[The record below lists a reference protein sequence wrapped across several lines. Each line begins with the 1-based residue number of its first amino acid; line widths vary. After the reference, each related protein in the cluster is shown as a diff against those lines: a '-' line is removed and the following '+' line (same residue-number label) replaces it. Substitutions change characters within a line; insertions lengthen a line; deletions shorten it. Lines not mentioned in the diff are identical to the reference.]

1 MEALTLVMLL
11 LAAVL
16 LSSIVDQIVPKVS
29 LPLIQ
34 IGLGLLIALLASS
47 QIRVTLDPDL
57 FLVLFIAPLL
67 YDEAKSAD
75 KTALWHHKRPVLS
88 LAIGLVVAT
97 TLAIGF
103 AVHAVVPSIGLA
115 AAFALGAALGP
126 TDAVA
131 VTSLS
136 KQVKIPE
143 RQGSILKGE
152 LLLNDASGI
161 VSFQF
166 AIAAAVTG
174 SFSLLDATAN
184 FAVEFVGGIAVGAL
198 LAYIGKFL
206 VNKARSLGVENTTF
220 HVLFEILTPLLVYS
234 IAGAVHVS
242 GIIAVVVAGL
252 INVISPHAIGPSISR
267 MNIVSS
273 SVWRVLTFAL
283 NGFVFVLLGTQL
295 PQAMVHTWDDVT
307 FSNFTLIGYVVALT
321 LLLYVVRFAWV
332 CASDW
337 LYTCRRGKKHS
348 EKFKLDLRKSLIT
361 TLAGAKGTITLSI
374 LFTIPYFMD
383 GARFPQRDLIIFL
396 GCGVIVCTLLV
407 ATFIVPLIAPKKVS
421 ESEEAA
427 REREAELKIDILRS
441 VVEELTARQTPDTR
455 RATRNVVS
463 SYNDRIERIK
473 EQHGF
478 DEDEDEAYSDLRI
491 RAIGWERECVKKL
504 AERDDIDSEIALKY
518 LKRLKHIEEL
528 RKHSSGRWSIQ
539 NIYLV
544 LRTFLRRVKGV
555 VLRYVAHMAS
565 SPITAADQAAEMR
578 KIQQK
583 AGECV
588 IGRLNDMLADSDC
601 NVPSEYVSELL
612 IEYQRTVA
620 MLAAELAAPSATV
633 IMRASDKAED
643 VKRLGYLL
651 ELEQIQSRYEEGE
664 LTRAEAKRMRDNTN
678 LMLMDVEDSV

>member
-1 MEALTLVMLL
+1 METLTLVMLIFAAI
-11 LAAVL
+11 LA
-16 LSSIVDQIVPKVS
+16 SSIIDQVVPRVS
-29 LPLIQ
+29 SPLIQ
-34 IGLGLLIALLASS
+34 IGLGLLIALFASS
-47 QIRVTLDPDL
+47 QIRVTLDPEL

-67 YDEAKSAD
+67 YEEAKSAD
-75 KTALWHHKRPVLS
+75 KAALWHHKRPVLS

-103 AVHAVVPSIGLA
+103 AVHAVIPSIGLA

-136 KQVKIPE
+136 KQVNIPD

-174 SFSLLDATAN
+174 SFSLLNATGN
-184 FAVEFVGGIAVGAL
+184 FFVEFLGGIAVGAL

-220 HVLFEILTPLLVYS
+220 HVLFEILIPLLVYS
-234 IAGAVHVS
+234 IADAVHVS

-504 AERDDIDSEIALKY
+504 AEQDDIDSEIALKY

-583 AGECV
+583 AGERV

>member
-1 MEALTLVMLL
+1 METLTLVMLIFAAI
-11 LAAVL
+11 LA
-16 LSSIVDQIVPKVS
+16 SSIIDQVVPRVS
-29 LPLIQ
+29 SPLIQ
-34 IGLGLLIALLASS
+34 IGLGLLIALFASS
-47 QIRVTLDPDL
+47 QIRVTLDPEL

-67 YDEAKSAD
+67 YEEAKSAD
-75 KTALWHHKRPVLS
+75 KAALWHHKRPVLS

-103 AVHAVVPSIGLA
+103 AVHAVIPSIGLA

-136 KQVKIPE
+136 KQVNIPD

-174 SFSLLDATAN
+174 SFSLLNATGN
-184 FAVEFVGGIAVGAL
+184 FFVEFLGGIAVGAL

-220 HVLFEILTPLLVYS
+220 HVLFEILIPLLVYS
-234 IAGAVHVS
+234 IADAVHVS

-455 RATRNVVS
+455 RATRSVVS

-504 AERDDIDSEIALKY
+504 AEQDDIDSEIALKY

-544 LRTFLRRVKGV
+544 LRTFLRRAKGV
-555 VLRYVAHMAS
+555 VLRYVSHMSS

-583 AGECV
+583 AGEFV

-601 NVPSEYVSELL
+601 NVPSEYVSKLL

-664 LTRAEAKRMRDNTN
+664 LTRGEAKRMRDNTN

>member
-1 MEALTLVMLL
+1 METLTLVMLIFAAI
-11 LAAVL
+11 LA
-16 LSSIVDQIVPKVS
+16 SSIIDQVVPRVS
-29 LPLIQ
+29 SPLIQ
-34 IGLGLLIALLASS
+34 IGLGLLIALFASS
-47 QIRVTLDPDL
+47 QIRVTLDPEL

-67 YDEAKSAD
+67 YEEAKSAD
-75 KTALWHHKRPVLS
+75 KAALWHHKRPVLS

-97 TLAIGF
+97 PLAIGF
-103 AVHAVVPSIGLA
+103 AVHAVIPSIGLA

-136 KQVKIPE
+136 KQVNIPD

-174 SFSLLDATAN
+174 SFSLLNATGN
-184 FAVEFVGGIAVGAL
+184 FFVEFLGGIAVGAL

-220 HVLFEILTPLLVYS
+220 HVLFEILIPLLVYS
-234 IAGAVHVS
+234 IADAVHVS

-337 LYTCRRGKKHS
+337 LYTRRRSKKHS

-455 RATRNVVS
+455 RATRSVVS

-504 AERDDIDSEIALKY
+504 AEQDDIDSEIALKY

-583 AGECV
+583 AGERV

>member
-1 MEALTLVMLL
+1 METLTLVMLIFAAI
-11 LAAVL
+11 LA
-16 LSSIVDQIVPKVS
+16 SSIIDQVVPRVS
-29 LPLIQ
+29 SPLIQ
-34 IGLGLLIALLASS
+34 IGLGLLIALFASS
-47 QIRVTLDPDL
+47 QIRVTLDPEL

-67 YDEAKSAD
+67 YEEAKSAD
-75 KTALWHHKRPVLS
+75 KAALWHHKRPVLS

-103 AVHAVVPSIGLA
+103 AVHAVIPSIGLA

-136 KQVKIPE
+136 KQVNIPD

-174 SFSLLDATAN
+174 SFSLLNATGN
-184 FAVEFVGGIAVGAL
+184 FFVEFLGGIAVGAL

-220 HVLFEILTPLLVYS
+220 HVLFEILIPLLVYS
-234 IAGAVHVS
+234 IADAVHVS

-337 LYTCRRGKKHS
+337 LYTRRRSKKHS

-455 RATRNVVS
+455 RATRSVVS

-504 AERDDIDSEIALKY
+504 AEQDDIDSEIALKY

-583 AGECV
+583 AGERV

>member
-1 MEALTLVMLL
+1 METLTLVMLIFAAI
-11 LAAVL
+11 LA
-16 LSSIVDQIVPKVS
+16 SSIIDQVVPRVS
-29 LPLIQ
+29 SPLIQ
-34 IGLGLLIALLASS
+34 IGLGLLIALFASS
-47 QIRVTLDPDL
+47 QIRVTLDPEL

-67 YDEAKSAD
+67 YEEAKSAD
-75 KTALWHHKRPVLS
+75 KAALWHHKRPVLS

-103 AVHAVVPSIGLA
+103 AVHAVIPSIGLA

-136 KQVKIPE
+136 KQVNIPD

-174 SFSLLDATAN
+174 SFSLLNATGN
-184 FAVEFVGGIAVGAL
+184 FFVEFLGGIAVGAL

-220 HVLFEILTPLLVYS
+220 HVLFEILIPLLVYS
-234 IAGAVHVS
+234 IADAVHVS

-321 LLLYVVRFAWV
+321 LLLYVVRFVWV

-337 LYTCRRGKKHS
+337 LYTRRRSKKHS

-455 RATRNVVS
+455 RATRSVVS

-491 RAIGWERECVKKL
+491 RALGWERECVKKL

-544 LRTFLRRVKGV
+544 LRTFLRRAKGV
-555 VLRYVAHMAS
+555 VLRYVSHMSS

-583 AGECV
+583 AGEFV

-601 NVPSEYVSELL
+601 NVPSEYVSKLL

-664 LTRAEAKRMRDNTN
+664 LTRGEAKRMRDNTN

>member
-1 MEALTLVMLL
+1 MLIFAAI
-11 LAAVL
+11 LA
-16 LSSIVDQIVPKVS
+16 SSIIDQVVPRVS
-29 LPLIQ
+29 SPLIQ
-34 IGLGLLIALLASS
+34 IGLGLLIALFASS
-47 QIRVTLDPDL
+47 QIRVTLDPEL

-67 YDEAKSAD
+67 YEEAKSAD
-75 KTALWHHKRPVLS
+75 KAALWHHKRPVLS

-103 AVHAVVPSIGLA
+103 AVHAVIPSIGLA

-136 KQVKIPE
+136 KQVNIPE

-174 SFSLLDATAN
+174 SFSLLNATAN
-184 FAVEFVGGIAVGAL
+184 FFVEFLGGIAVGAL
-198 LAYIGKFL
+198 LAYIGKLL

-220 HVLFEILTPLLVYS
+220 HVLFEILIPLLVYS
-234 IAGAVHVS
+234 IADAVHVS

-307 FSNFTLIGYVVALT
+307 FSNFALIGYVVALT

-337 LYTCRRGKKHS
+337 LYTRRRSKKHS
-348 EKFKLDLRKSLIT
+348 EKFRLDLRKSLIT

-407 ATFIVPLIAPKKVS
+407 ATFIVPLVSPKKVS
-421 ESEEAA
+421 ESEEVA

-455 RATRNVVS
+455 RATRSVVS

-478 DEDEDEAYSDLRI
+478 DEDEDEACSDLRI

-588 IGRLNDMLADSDC
+588 IGRLNDMLVDSDC

>member
-75 KTALWHHKRPVLS
+75 KAALWHHKRPVLS

-307 FSNFTLIGYVVALT
+307 FSNYTLIIYVVALT
-321 LLLYVVRFAWV
+321 LLLYVVRFVWV
-332 CASDW
+332 CGSDW
-337 LYTCRRGKKHS
+337 LYTRRRSKKHG
-348 EKFKLDLRKSLIT
+348 ERYKLDMRKSLIT

-374 LFTIPYFMD
+374 LFTIPYYVD
-383 GARFPQRDLIIFL
+383 GTRFPQRDLIIFL

-407 ATFIVPLIAPKKVS
+407 ATFLVPLIAPKAES

-427 REREAELKIDILRS
+427 REREAEVKIDILRS
-441 VVEELTARQTPDTR
+441 VVEELTARQTSETR
-455 RATRNVVS
+455 RATRSVVS

-473 EQHGF
+473 EAHGF
-478 DEDEDEAYSDLRI
+478 DEDEDEPLSDLRI

-504 AERDDIDSEIALKY
+504 AEHDDVDSELALKY
-518 LKRLKHIEEL
+518 LKRLKNIEDL
-528 RKHSSGRWSIQ
+528 RKHSSGRWSVQ

-544 LRTFLRRVKGV
+544 LRTLLRRVKGI
-555 VLRYVAHMAS
+555 VLRYVSRMAS
-565 SPITAADQAAEMR
+565 SPIDAAGQAAEMR

-588 IGRLNDMLADSDC
+588 IEKLNGMLADPDC
-601 NVPSEYVSELL
+601 DVPSEHVSALL
-612 IEYQRTVA
+612 IEYQRTVG
-620 MLAAELAAPSATV
+620 MLAAGLAAPSATV
-633 IMRASDKAED
+633 IMRASDKAEE
-643 VKRLGYLL
+643 VKRLGYML
-651 ELEQIQSRYEEGE
+651 ELEQIQSRYEDGM
-664 LTRAEAKRMRDNTN
+664 LSRAAAKRMRDNTN
-678 LMLMDVEDSV
+678 LMLMDVEDNV

>member
-1 MEALTLVMLL
+1 METLTLVMLIFAAI
-11 LAAVL
+11 LA
-16 LSSIVDQIVPKVS
+16 SSIIDQVVPRVS
-29 LPLIQ
+29 SPLIQ
-34 IGLGLLIALLASS
+34 IGLGLLIALFASS
-47 QIRVTLDPDL
+47 QIRVTLDPEL

-67 YDEAKSAD
+67 YEEAKSAD
-75 KTALWHHKRPVLS
+75 KAALWHHKRPVLS

-103 AVHAVVPSIGLA
+103 AVHAVIPSIGLA

-136 KQVKIPE
+136 KQVNIPD

-174 SFSLLDATAN
+174 SFSLLNATGN
-184 FAVEFVGGIAVGAL
+184 FFVEFLGGIAVGAL

-220 HVLFEILTPLLVYS
+220 HVLFEILIPLLVYS
-234 IAGAVHVS
+234 IADAVHVS

-337 LYTCRRGKKHS
+337 LYTRRRSKKHS

-396 GCGVIVCTLLV
+396 GCGVIVCPLLV
-407 ATFIVPLIAPKKVS
+407 ATFIVPLISPKKVS
-421 ESEEAA
+421 ESEEVA

-455 RATRNVVS
+455 RATRSVVS

-478 DEDEDEAYSDLRI
+478 DEDEDEVYSDLRI

-504 AERDDIDSEIALKY
+504 AEQDDIDSEIALKY

>member
-1 MEALTLVMLL
+1 METLTLVMLIFAAI
-11 LAAVL
+11 LA
-16 LSSIVDQIVPKVS
+16 SSIIDQVVPRVS
-29 LPLIQ
+29 SPLIQ
-34 IGLGLLIALLASS
+34 IGLGLLIALFASS
-47 QIRVTLDPDL
+47 QIRVTLDPEL

-67 YDEAKSAD
+67 YEEAKSAD
-75 KTALWHHKRPVLS
+75 KAALWHHKRPVLS

-103 AVHAVVPSIGLA
+103 AVHAVIPSIGLA

-136 KQVKIPE
+136 KQVNIPD

-174 SFSLLDATAN
+174 SFSLLNATGN
-184 FAVEFVGGIAVGAL
+184 FFVEFLGGIAVGAL

-220 HVLFEILTPLLVYS
+220 HVLFEILIPLLVYS
-234 IAGAVHVS
+234 IADAVHVS

-337 LYTCRRGKKHS
+337 LYTRRRGKKHS
-348 EKFKLDLRKSLIT
+348 EKFKLDLRNSLIT

-455 RATRNVVS
+455 RATRSVVS

-504 AERDDIDSEIALKY
+504 AEQDDIDSEIALKY

-544 LRTFLRRVKGV
+544 LRTFLRRAKGV
-555 VLRYVAHMAS
+555 VLRYVSHMSS

-583 AGECV
+583 AGEFV

-601 NVPSEYVSELL
+601 NVPSEYVSKLL

-664 LTRAEAKRMRDNTN
+664 LTRGEAKRMRDNTN

>member
-1 MEALTLVMLL
+1 METLTLVMLIFAAI
-11 LAAVL
+11 LA
-16 LSSIVDQIVPKVS
+16 SSIIDQVVPRVS
-29 LPLIQ
+29 SPLIQ
-34 IGLGLLIALLASS
+34 IGLGLLIALFASS
-47 QIRVTLDPDL
+47 QIRVTLDPEL

-67 YDEAKSAD
+67 YEEAKSAD
-75 KTALWHHKRPVLS
+75 KAALWHHKRPVLS

-103 AVHAVVPSIGLA
+103 AVHAVIPSIGLA

-136 KQVKIPE
+136 KQVNIPE

-174 SFSLLDATAN
+174 SFSLLNATAN
-184 FAVEFVGGIAVGAL
+184 FFVEFLGGIAVGAL

-220 HVLFEILTPLLVYS
+220 HVLFEILVPLLVYS
-234 IAGAVHVS
+234 IADAVHVS

-337 LYTCRRGKKHS
+337 LYTRRRSKKHG
-348 EKFKLDLRKSLIT
+348 EKFKLDLCKSLIT

-407 ATFIVPLIAPKKVS
+407 ATFIVPLVSPKKVS
-421 ESEEAA
+421 ESEEVA

-441 VVEELTARQTPDTR
+441 VVEELTARQTQDNR
-455 RATRNVVS
+455 RATRSVVS

-478 DEDEDEAYSDLRI
+478 DEDEDEVYSELRI

-504 AERDDIDSEIALKY
+504 AERDDIDSEVALKY
-518 LKRLKHIEEL
+518 LKRLKRIEEL

-588 IGRLNDMLADSDC
+588 IGCLNDMLADSDC

>member
-1 MEALTLVMLL
+1 METLTLVMLIFAAI
-11 LAAVL
+11 LA
-16 LSSIVDQIVPKVS
+16 SSIIDQVVPRVS
-29 LPLIQ
+29 SPLIQ
-34 IGLGLLIALLASS
+34 IGLGLLIALFASS
-47 QIRVTLDPDL
+47 QIRVSLDPEL

-67 YDEAKSAD
+67 YEEAKSAD
-75 KTALWHHKRPVLS
+75 KAALWHHKRPVLS

-103 AVHAVVPSIGLA
+103 AVHAVIPSIGLA

-136 KQVKIPE
+136 KQVNIPD

-174 SFSLLDATAN
+174 SFSLLNATGN
-184 FAVEFVGGIAVGAL
+184 FFVEFLGGIAVGAL

-220 HVLFEILTPLLVYS
+220 HVLFEILIPLLVYS
-234 IAGAVHVS
+234 IADAVHVS

-337 LYTCRRGKKHS
+337 LYTRRRGKKHS

-455 RATRNVVS
+455 RATRSVVS

-504 AERDDIDSEIALKY
+504 AEQDDIDSEIALKY

-544 LRTFLRRVKGV
+544 LRTFLRRAKGV
-555 VLRYVAHMAS
+555 VLRYVSHMSS

-583 AGECV
+583 AGEFV

-601 NVPSEYVSELL
+601 NVPSEYVSKLL

-664 LTRAEAKRMRDNTN
+664 LTRGEAKRMRDNTN

>member
-1 MEALTLVMLL
+1 METLTLVMLIFAAI
-11 LAAVL
+11 LA
-16 LSSIVDQIVPKVS
+16 SSIIDQVVPRVS
-29 LPLIQ
+29 SPLIQ
-34 IGLGLLIALLASS
+34 IGLGLLIALFASS
-47 QIRVTLDPDL
+47 QIRVTLDPEL

-67 YDEAKSAD
+67 YEEAKSAD
-75 KTALWHHKRPVLS
+75 KAALWHHKRPVLS

-103 AVHAVVPSIGLA
+103 AVHAVIPSIGLA

-136 KQVKIPE
+136 KQVNIPE

-174 SFSLLDATAN
+174 SFSLLNATAN
-184 FAVEFVGGIAVGAL
+184 FFVEFLGGIAVGAL

-220 HVLFEILTPLLVYS
+220 HVLFEILIPLLVYS
-234 IAGAVHVS
+234 IADAVHVS

-307 FSNFTLIGYVVALT
+307 FSNFALIGYVVALT

-337 LYTCRRGKKHS
+337 LYTRRRSKKHS
-348 EKFKLDLRKSLIT
+348 EKFRLDLRKSLIT

-407 ATFIVPLIAPKKVS
+407 ATFIVPLVSPKKMS
-421 ESEEAA
+421 ESEEVA

-441 VVEELTARQTPDTR
+441 VVEELTARQTLDTR
-455 RATRNVVS
+455 RATRSVVS

-478 DEDEDEAYSDLRI
+478 DEDEDEACSDLRI

-504 AERDDIDSEIALKY
+504 AERDDIDSEVALKY

-588 IGRLNDMLADSDC
+588 IGRLNDMLADSGC

>member
-1 MEALTLVMLL
+1 METLTLVMLIFAAI
-11 LAAVL
+11 LA
-16 LSSIVDQIVPKVS
+16 SSIIDQVVPRVS
-29 LPLIQ
+29 SPLIQ
-34 IGLGLLIALLASS
+34 IGLGLLIALFASS
-47 QIRVTLDPDL
+47 QIRVTLDPEL

-67 YDEAKSAD
+67 YEEAKSAD
-75 KTALWHHKRPVLS
+75 KAALWHHKRPVLS

-103 AVHAVVPSIGLA
+103 AVHAVIPSIGLA

-136 KQVKIPE
+136 KQVNIPD

-174 SFSLLDATAN
+174 SFSLLNATGN
-184 FAVEFVGGIAVGAL
+184 FFVEFLGGIAVGAL

-220 HVLFEILTPLLVYS
+220 HVLFEILIPLLVYS
-234 IAGAVHVS
+234 IADAVHVS

-348 EKFKLDLRKSLIT
+348 EKFKLDLRKSLIS

-455 RATRNVVS
+455 RATRSVVS

-491 RAIGWERECVKKL
+491 RAIGWEREFVKKL
-504 AERDDIDSEIALKY
+504 AEQDDIDSEIALKY

-544 LRTFLRRVKGV
+544 LRTFLRRAKGV
-555 VLRYVAHMAS
+555 VLRYVSHMSS

-583 AGECV
+583 AGERV
-588 IGRLNDMLADSDC
+588 IGRLKDMLADSDC
-601 NVPSEYVSELL
+601 NVPSEYVSKLL

-664 LTRAEAKRMRDNTN
+664 LTRGEAKRMRDNTN

>member
-1 MEALTLVMLL
+1 METLTLVMLIFAAI
-11 LAAVL
+11 LA
-16 LSSIVDQIVPKVS
+16 SSIIDQVVPRVS
-29 LPLIQ
+29 SPLIQ
-34 IGLGLLIALLASS
+34 IGLGLLIALFASS
-47 QIRVTLDPDL
+47 QIRVTLDPEL

-67 YDEAKSAD
+67 YEEAKSAD
-75 KTALWHHKRPVLS
+75 KAALWHHKRPVLS

-103 AVHAVVPSIGLA
+103 AVHAVIPSIGLA

-136 KQVKIPE
+136 KQVNIPD

-174 SFSLLDATAN
+174 SFSLLNATGN
-184 FAVEFVGGIAVGAL
+184 FFVEFLGGIAVGAL

-220 HVLFEILTPLLVYS
+220 HVLFEILIPLLVYS
-234 IAGAVHVS
+234 IADAVHVS

-307 FSNFTLIGYVVALT
+307 FSNFALIGYVVALT

-337 LYTCRRGKKHS
+337 LYTRRRSKKHS
-348 EKFKLDLRKSLIT
+348 EKFKLDFRKSLIT

-455 RATRNVVS
+455 RATRSVVS

-504 AERDDIDSEIALKY
+504 AEQDDIDSEIALKY

-583 AGECV
+583 AGERV

>member
-1 MEALTLVMLL
+1 METLTLVMLIFAAI
-11 LAAVL
+11 LA
-16 LSSIVDQIVPKVS
+16 SSIIDQVVPRVS
-29 LPLIQ
+29 SPLIQ
-34 IGLGLLIALLASS
+34 IGLGLLIALFASS
-47 QIRVTLDPDL
+47 QIRVTLDPEL

-67 YDEAKSAD
+67 YEEAKSAD
-75 KTALWHHKRPVLS
+75 KAALWHHKRPVLS

-103 AVHAVVPSIGLA
+103 AVHAVIPSIGLA

-136 KQVKIPE
+136 KQVNIPD

-174 SFSLLDATAN
+174 SFSLLNATGN
-184 FAVEFVGGIAVGAL
+184 FFVEFLGGIAVGAL

-220 HVLFEILTPLLVYS
+220 HVLFEILVPLLVYS
-234 IAGAVHVS
+234 IADAVHVS

-383 GARFPQRDLIIFL
+383 GARFPQRGLIIFL

-455 RATRNVVS
+455 RATRSVVS

-491 RAIGWERECVKKL
+491 RAIGWEREFVKKL
-504 AERDDIDSEIALKY
+504 AEQDDIDSEIALKY

-544 LRTFLRRVKGV
+544 LRTFLRRAKGV
-555 VLRYVAHMAS
+555 VLRYVSHMSS

-588 IGRLNDMLADSDC
+588 IGRLKDMLADSDC
-601 NVPSEYVSELL
+601 NVPSEYVSKLL

-664 LTRAEAKRMRDNTN
+664 LTRGEAKRMRDNTN

>member
-1 MEALTLVMLL
+1 METLTLVMLIFAAI
-11 LAAVL
+11 LA
-16 LSSIVDQIVPKVS
+16 SSIIDQVVPRVS
-29 LPLIQ
+29 SPLIQ
-34 IGLGLLIALLASS
+34 IGLGLLIALFASS
-47 QIRVTLDPDL
+47 QIRVTLDPEL

-67 YDEAKSAD
+67 YEEAKSAD
-75 KTALWHHKRPVLS
+75 KAALWHHKRPVLS

-103 AVHAVVPSIGLA
+103 AVHAVIPSIGLA

-136 KQVKIPE
+136 KQVNIPE

-174 SFSLLDATAN
+174 SFSLLNATAN
-184 FAVEFVGGIAVGAL
+184 FFVEFLGGIAVGAL

-220 HVLFEILTPLLVYS
+220 HVLFEILIPLLVYS
-234 IAGAVHVS
+234 IADAVHVS

-307 FSNFTLIGYVVALT
+307 FSNFALIGYVVALT

-337 LYTCRRGKKHS
+337 LYTRRRSKKHS

-407 ATFIVPLIAPKKVS
+407 ATFIVPLVSPKKVS
-421 ESEEAA
+421 ESEEVA

-455 RATRNVVS
+455 RATRSVVS

-478 DEDEDEAYSDLRI
+478 DEDEDEACSDLRI

-504 AERDDIDSEIALKY
+504 AERDDIDSEVALKY

-588 IGRLNDMLADSDC
+588 IGRLNDMLADSGC

>member
-1 MEALTLVMLL
+1 METLTLVMLIFAAI
-11 LAAVL
+11 LA
-16 LSSIVDQIVPKVS
+16 SSIIDQVVPRVS
-29 LPLIQ
+29 SPLIQ
-34 IGLGLLIALLASS
+34 IGLGLLIALFASS
-47 QIRVTLDPDL
+47 QIRVTLDPEL

-67 YDEAKSAD
+67 YEEAKSAD
-75 KTALWHHKRPVLS
+75 KAALWHHKRPVLS

-103 AVHAVVPSIGLA
+103 AVHAVIPSIGLA
-115 AAFALGAALGP
+115 VAFALGAALGP

-136 KQVKIPE
+136 KQVNIPE

-174 SFSLLDATAN
+174 SFSLLNATAN
-184 FAVEFVGGIAVGAL
+184 FFVEFLGGIAVGAL

-220 HVLFEILTPLLVYS
+220 HVLFEILIPLLVYS
-234 IAGAVHVS
+234 IADAVHVS

-307 FSNFTLIGYVVALT
+307 FSNFALIGYVVALT

-337 LYTCRRGKKHS
+337 LYTRRRSKKHS

-407 ATFIVPLIAPKKVS
+407 ATFIVPLVSPKKVS
-421 ESEEAA
+421 ESEEVA

-441 VVEELTARQTPDTR
+441 VVEELTARQTLDNR
-455 RATRNVVS
+455 RATRSVVS

-478 DEDEDEAYSDLRI
+478 DENEDEVYSDLRI

-504 AERDDIDSEIALKY
+504 AERDDIDSEVALKY

-555 VLRYVAHMAS
+555 VLRYVAHMTS

-588 IGRLNDMLADSDC
+588 IGRLNDMLADSGC

>member
-1 MEALTLVMLL
+1 METLTLVMLIFAAI
-11 LAAVL
+11 LA
-16 LSSIVDQIVPKVS
+16 SSIIDQVVPRVS
-29 LPLIQ
+29 SPLIQ
-34 IGLGLLIALLASS
+34 IGLGLLIALFASS
-47 QIRVTLDPDL
+47 QIRVTLDPEL

-67 YDEAKSAD
+67 YEEAKSAD
-75 KTALWHHKRPVLS
+75 KAALWHHKRPVLS

-103 AVHAVVPSIGLA
+103 AVHAVIPSIGLA

-136 KQVKIPE
+136 KQVNIPD

-174 SFSLLDATAN
+174 SFSLLNATGN
-184 FAVEFVGGIAVGAL
+184 FFVEFLGGIAVGAL

-220 HVLFEILTPLLVYS
+220 HVLFEILIPLLVYS
-234 IAGAVHVS
+234 IADAVHVS

-337 LYTCRRGKKHS
+337 LYTRRRGKKHS

-455 RATRNVVS
+455 RATRSVVS

-491 RAIGWERECVKKL
+491 RAIGWEREFVKKL
-504 AERDDIDSEIALKY
+504 AEQDDIDSEIALKY

-544 LRTFLRRVKGV
+544 LRTFLRRAKGV
-555 VLRYVAHMAS
+555 ALRYVSHMSS

-583 AGECV
+583 AGEFV
-588 IGRLNDMLADSDC
+588 IGRLKDMLADSDC
-601 NVPSEYVSELL
+601 NVPSEYVSKLL

-664 LTRAEAKRMRDNTN
+664 LTRGEAKRMRDNTN

>member
-1 MEALTLVMLL
+1 M
-11 LAAVL
+11 
-16 LSSIVDQIVPKVS
+16 
-29 LPLIQ
+29 
-34 IGLGLLIALLASS
+34 
-47 QIRVTLDPDL
+47 
-57 FLVLFIAPLL
+57 LFIAPLL
-67 YDEAKSAD
+67 YEEAKSAD
-75 KTALWHHKRPVLS
+75 KAALWHHKRPVLS

-103 AVHAVVPSIGLA
+103 AVHAVIPSIGLA

-136 KQVKIPE
+136 KQVNIPD

-174 SFSLLDATAN
+174 SFSLLNATGN
-184 FAVEFVGGIAVGAL
+184 FFVEFLGGIAVGAL

-220 HVLFEILTPLLVYS
+220 HVLFEILIPLLVYS
-234 IAGAVHVS
+234 IADAVHVS

-455 RATRNVVS
+455 RATRSVVS

-491 RAIGWERECVKKL
+491 RAIGWEREFVKKL
-504 AERDDIDSEIALKY
+504 AEQDDIDSEIALKY

-544 LRTFLRRVKGV
+544 LRTFLRRAKGV
-555 VLRYVAHMAS
+555 VLRYVSHMSS
-565 SPITAADQAAEMR
+565 SPITAADQAAEM
-578 KIQQK
+578 
-583 AGECV
+583 
-588 IGRLNDMLADSDC
+588 IGRLKDMLADSDC
-601 NVPSEYVSELL
+601 NVPSEYVSKLL

-664 LTRAEAKRMRDNTN
+664 LTRGEAKRMRDNTN

>member
-1 MEALTLVMLL
+1 METLTLVMLIFAAI
-11 LAAVL
+11 LA
-16 LSSIVDQIVPKVS
+16 SSIIDQVVPRVS
-29 LPLIQ
+29 SPLIQ
-34 IGLGLLIALLASS
+34 IGLGLLIALFASS
-47 QIRVTLDPDL
+47 QIRVTLDPEL

-67 YDEAKSAD
+67 YEEAKSAD
-75 KTALWHHKRPVLS
+75 KAALWHHKRPVLS

-103 AVHAVVPSIGLA
+103 AVNAVIPSIGLA

-136 KQVKIPE
+136 KQVNIPE

-174 SFSLLDATAN
+174 SFSLLNATAN
-184 FAVEFVGGIAVGAL
+184 FFVEFLGGIAVGAL

-220 HVLFEILTPLLVYS
+220 HVLFEILIPLLVYS
-234 IAGAVHVS
+234 IADAVHVS

-337 LYTCRRGKKHS
+337 LYTRRRSKKHG
-348 EKFKLDLRKSLIT
+348 EKFRLDLRKSLIT

-407 ATFIVPLIAPKKVS
+407 ATFIVPLVSPKKVS
-421 ESEEAA
+421 ESEEVA

-441 VVEELTARQTPDTR
+441 VVEELTARQTLDNR
-455 RATRNVVS
+455 RATRSVVS

-478 DEDEDEAYSDLRI
+478 DENEDEVYSDLRI

-504 AERDDIDSEIALKY
+504 AERDDIDSEVALKY

-565 SPITAADQAAEMR
+565 SPITSADQAAEMR

-583 AGECV
+583 AGERV

>member
-1 MEALTLVMLL
+1 METLTLVMLIFAAI
-11 LAAVL
+11 LA
-16 LSSIVDQIVPKVS
+16 SSIIDQVVPRVS
-29 LPLIQ
+29 SPLIQ
-34 IGLGLLIALLASS
+34 IGLGLLIALFASS
-47 QIRVTLDPDL
+47 QIRVTLDPEL

-67 YDEAKSAD
+67 YEEAKSAD
-75 KTALWHHKRPVLS
+75 KAALWHHKRPVLS

-103 AVHAVVPSIGLA
+103 AVHAVIPSIGLA

-136 KQVKIPE
+136 KQVNIPD

-174 SFSLLDATAN
+174 SFSLLNATGN
-184 FAVEFVGGIAVGAL
+184 FFVEFLGGIAVGAL

-220 HVLFEILTPLLVYS
+220 HVLFEILIPLLVYS
-234 IAGAVHVS
+234 IADAVHVS

-337 LYTCRRGKKHS
+337 LYTRRRGKKHS

-478 DEDEDEAYSDLRI
+478 DEDEDDASSEKSLR
-491 RAIGWERECVKKL
+491 GSSL
-504 AERDDIDSEIALKY
+504 EIADSMKAELQ
-518 LKRLKHIEEL
+518 KRVEEAGIVVEEVRITHL
-528 RKHSSGRWSIQ
+528 AYAEEIAAAMLQRQQAAAIIAARQKIVDGA
-539 NIYLV
+539 V
-544 LRTFLRRVKGV
+544 GMVKMAIDRLGEDEVV
-555 VLRYVAHMAS
+555 VLDEERK
-565 SPITAADQAAEMR
+565 AAM
-578 KIQQK
+578 
-583 AGECV
+583 
-588 IGRLNDMLADSDC
+588 
-601 NVPSEYVSELL
+601 VSNLL
-612 IEYQRTVA
+612 VV
-620 MLAAELAAPSATV
+620 LC
-633 IMRASDKAED
+633 
-643 VKRLGYLL
+643 GN
-651 ELEQIQSRYEEGE
+651 
-664 LTRAEAKRMRDNTN
+664 RDAQPVVN
-678 LMLMDVEDSV
+678 SGSIY

>member
-1 MEALTLVMLL
+1 METLTLVMLIFAAI
-11 LAAVL
+11 LA
-16 LSSIVDQIVPKVS
+16 SSIIDQVVPRVS
-29 LPLIQ
+29 SPLIQ
-34 IGLGLLIALLASS
+34 IGLGLLIALFASS
-47 QIRVTLDPDL
+47 QIRVTLDPEL

-67 YDEAKSAD
+67 YEEAKSAD
-75 KTALWHHKRPVLS
+75 KAALWHHKRPVLS

-103 AVHAVVPSIGLA
+103 AVHAVIPSIGLA

-136 KQVKIPE
+136 KQVNIPD

-174 SFSLLDATAN
+174 SFSLLNATGN
-184 FAVEFVGGIAVGAL
+184 FFVEFLGGIAVGAL

-220 HVLFEILTPLLVYS
+220 HVLFEILIPLLVYS
-234 IAGAVHVS
+234 IADAVHVS

-455 RATRNVVS
+455 RATRSVVS

-491 RAIGWERECVKKL
+491 RAIGWEREFVKKL
-504 AERDDIDSEIALKY
+504 AEQDDIDSEIALKY

-544 LRTFLRRVKGV
+544 LRTFLRRAKGV
-555 VLRYVAHMAS
+555 VLRYVSHMSS

-583 AGECV
+583 AGEFV

-601 NVPSEYVSELL
+601 NVPSEYVSKLL

-664 LTRAEAKRMRDNTN
+664 LTRGEAKRMRDNTN